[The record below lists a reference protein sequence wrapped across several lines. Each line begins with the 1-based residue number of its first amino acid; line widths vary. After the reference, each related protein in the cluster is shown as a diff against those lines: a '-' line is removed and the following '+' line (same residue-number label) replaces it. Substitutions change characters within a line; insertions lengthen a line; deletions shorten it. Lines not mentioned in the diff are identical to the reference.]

1 MAFWVFLTNFS
12 MFEVKKILVRALC
25 KAKYGRTKSHRYYK
39 STLHEKIDPMKISL
53 CTPKPPPGG
62 PLCSPCPCL
71 KVNKKIDSYKIKINI
86 MMNKNQ
92 RIGIVLYFKPKNVGL
107 VLKIKRK

>member
-39 STLHEKIDPMKISL
+39 STFHEKIDPMEFGL
-53 CTPKPPPGG
+53 CTPKPPPDG
-62 PLCSPCPCL
+62 PLCTW
-71 KVNKKIDSYKIKINI
+71 
-86 MMNKNQ
+86 
-92 RIGIVLYFKPKNVGL
+92 
-107 VLKIKRK
+107 

>member
-39 STLHEKIDPMKISL
+39 STFHEKIDPMKFGL
-53 CTPKPPPGG
+53 CTPKPP
-62 PLCSPCPCL
+62 LMAHC
-71 KVNKKIDSYKIKINI
+71 
-86 MMNKNQ
+86 
-92 RIGIVLYFKPKNVGL
+92 VLFPPYQMALF
-107 VLKIKRK
+107 